1 MTNKLSRR
9 SFGKQLSEGALGGL
23 AAASVAPLARG
34 QGVSSQSVKRMTTV
48 AREMIKSPGMIV
60 APAIYDAIAARI
72 AEQAGFRWIDVAG
85 SEVGEVTCITE
96 PNLCLEDMAEALRSI
111 TAAVNIP
118 VTVDAGAG
126 FGEPA
131 HVVHTVRTLEHAG
144 AAGMHMEDQIY
155 PKRFHYFLGVEQTIP
170 AEAMV
175 EKIQYALEARRDR
188 DFVLIARTDT
198 MRTHSFAE
206 GIRRANLYAEAG
218 ADIIQLF
225 PNTLEEARQTP
236 REVRAPLNYVN
247 GLGGPG
253 RRPVFPAK
261 ELETMGYKLL
271 FYTGPSLA
279 SYKAVR
285 DVIRSLKETGT
296 TGMDS
301 AVYGPIA
308 KEIQVTIGL
317 PEYIAIENATTKKT

>member
-1 MTNKLSRR
+1 MKNLSRR
-9 SFGKQLSEGALGGL
+9 DFGKAVSVAAWAGL
-23 AAASVAPLARG
+23 ATNSVALPAGG
-34 QGVSSQSVKRMTTV
+34 QGASAKGPKRMTAV
-48 AREMIKSPGMIV
+48 VREMLKEPGMID
-60 APAIYDAIAARI
+60 APAIYDAITARI

-85 SEVGEVTCITE
+85 SAVGEATCITE
-96 PNLCLEDMAEALRSI
+96 PALGLEDMAEAVRHV

-155 PKRFHYFLGVEQTIP
+155 PKRFHYHVGVEHTIP

-175 EKIQYALEARRDR
+175 EKIHYALEARRDP

-198 MRTHSFAE
+198 MRTHSFTE

-236 REVRAPLNYVN
+236 KEVHAPLNYVN

-253 RRPVFPAK
+253 GRPVFPAK
-261 ELETMGYKLL
+261 ELEAMGYKLL
-271 FYTGPSLA
+271 FYAAGPSLA

-285 DVIRSLKETGT
+285 DVIRHLKETGT
-296 TGMDS
+296 TGMDP

-308 KEIQVTIGL
+308 KELQETIGL
-317 PEYIAIENATTKKT
+317 PYYYEIENKTTEKA